1 MVFDYDAVIV
11 GGGPA
16 GLTAGL
22 YLCRGNWRTLLVD
35 KESPGGYIKNIEL
48 IENYPGFSEGV
59 AGARLATQMV
69 TQATNYGLKYEQAEV
84 STIEIFSSSK
94 WVGCVDGKG
103 FTTGAIIFT
112 GGSVPKKLGVP
123 GEEEF
128 KDKGVIRCAFCDGGQ
143 FAGKTIVVCGGGDSG
158 ISEALYMSKIA
169 DKVIVVEAMP
179 QLNATAILQDRLK
192 ANPKMEVHTGTM
204 VKEIIGSDHV
214 EAISVERDG
223 NDQAEI
229 IKTDGVLVHIG
240 LDPNTSYLEGIVP
253 LTESGQ
259 IEVNEWMETGLPG
272 VFAAGDIRS
281 NSPRQV
287 SAAVGDGAAAGI
299 AAQRYLQKQG

>member
-1 MVFDYDAVIV
+1 MFDYDAVIV

-223 NDQAEI
+223 NDQAQI

>member
-59 AGARLATQMV
+59 AGARLATQIV
-69 TQATNYGLKYEQAEV
+69 THATNYGLKYEQAEV

-143 FAGKTIVVCGGGDSG
+143 FAGKIIVVCGGGDSG

>member
-1 MVFDYDAVIV
+1 VFDYDAVIV

-69 TQATNYGLKYEQAEV
+69 THATNYGLKYEQAEV

-143 FAGKTIVVCGGGDSG
+143 FAGKIIVVCGGGDSG

>member
-1 MVFDYDAVIV
+1 MFDYDAVIV

-48 IENYPGFSEGV
+48 IENYSGFSEGV

-112 GGSVPKKLGVP
+112 GGSVPKKLCVP

-214 EAISVERDG
+214 EAISVVRNG

-281 NSPRQV
+281 NSSRQV

>member
-1 MVFDYDAVIV
+1 MPDWDAIII

-16 GLTAGL
+16 GLTAGI
-22 YLCRGNWRTLLVD
+22 YLGRGNWRTLLLE
-35 KESPGGYIKNIEL
+35 KEGYGGYIMNIEM

-59 AGARLATQMV
+59 IGSQLGMEMM
-69 TQATNYGLKYEQAEV
+69 EQARKYGMEMKRATV
-84 STIEIFSSSK
+84 NSVQVSSSNK
-94 WVGCVDGKG
+94 WVTCVDGTT
-103 FTTGAIIFT
+103 FTSSAIVFA

-123 GEEEF
+123 GEDEF

-143 FAGKTIVVCGGGDSG
+143 FAGKIIVVCGGGDSG

-214 EAISVERDG
+214 EAISVVRNG

-281 NSPRQV
+281 NSSRQV

>member
-1 MVFDYDAVIV
+1 MFDYDAVII

-16 GLTAGL
+16 GLTTGL

-59 AGARLATQMV
+59 AGAHLATQMV
-69 TQATNYGLKYEQAEV
+69 KQATSYGLKFDQAEV

-103 FTTGAIIFT
+103 FTTGSIIFT

-128 KDKGVIRCAFCDGGQ
+128 KDKGVISCAFCDGGQ
-143 FAGKTIVVCGGGDSG
+143 FARKTVVVCGGGDSG
-158 ISEALYMSKIA
+158 ITEALYLSKIA

-179 QLNATAILQDRLK
+179 QLNATAILQNRLSN
-192 ANPKMEVHTGTM
+192 NPKMEVHTSTM
-204 VKEIIGSDHV
+204 VKEILGSDHV
-214 EAISVERDG
+214 DGISILKDG
-223 NDQAEI
+223 NNQTEI
-229 IKTDGVLVHIG
+229 IKTNGVLVHIG
-240 LDPNTSYLEGIVP
+240 LDPNTSYLEGIIP
-253 LTESGQ
+253 LTENGQ
-259 IEVNEWMETGLPG
+259 IKVNEWMETELPG
-272 VFAAGDIRS
+272 IFAAGDIRS
-281 NSPRQV
+281 DSPRQV
-287 SAAVGDGAAAGI
+287 SAAVGDGAAAGM

>member
-1 MVFDYDAVIV
+1 MFDYDSVIV

-143 FAGKTIVVCGGGDSG
+143 FAGKIIVVCGGGDSG

-214 EAISVERDG
+214 EAISVVRNG

-281 NSPRQV
+281 NSSRQV